1 MTIETLRYI
10 HDLLIENEAKAK
22 RAAKMAREAWAKA
35 EEEDALNQDELST
48 LYHSLRK
55 AENAAFDVLQD
66 FAAHE
71 WH

>member
-10 HDLLIENEAKAK
+10 HDLLIENEEKAK

-35 EEEDALNQDELST
+35 EEEDAPNQDELST

-55 AENAAFDVLQD
+55 AEHAAFDVLHD